1 MSITKNVKQNWLDG
15 IILSLFSLWMIV
27 LLFRHEP
34 WVDET
39 QTFLL
44 VRDLSFGDL
53 FRQLK
58 FEGHPLAWYLLI
70 FPFIKLGF
78 PIFIQN
84 VLSTLLGIGSAY
96 IILYKSPFERFI
108 RIIFLVSSPVMFQF
122 TVVAR
127 SYSILTFVLLCILVI
142 HPKRYEKRWVIL
154 YALGLFILINTHLYA
169 ALIAGAFFSADLI
182 EFIVYQKID
191 PFKNKRIIFV
201 GISFLL
207 ATVLLF
213 ITNYPGQY
221 YHVYQKNYLD
231 ISNTRLS
238 IQVLWKLLYTI
249 FSNSIPFSS
258 AIFNRLPSIAYY
270 IIPSGFFMGVLLL
283 LIFHKNSKNAV
294 SFYVTNII
302 LITVLS
308 RMIYYNQHMGGILVL
323 VLWATVWL
331 ARPIV
336 ATKLTLVLFSLVL
349 VLLSNNYVLAIYS
362 LNHPFSGAKA
372 AANFLIE
379 NHFDEQNILIVTP
392 NEEVS
397 AILPFMH
404 NIKQIKAPEGLISYI
419 DWRYLKNETQTDT
432 SKIKSIIGNDTT
444 HYKHILILIED
455 GTEITGNFPYPEIYP
470 PHSGQ
475 EKAICE
481 NFIIY
486 KLK

>member
-1 MSITKNVKQNWLDG
+1 
-15 IILSLFSLWMIV
+15 MIV

-44 VRDLSFGDL
+44 VRNLSFGDL

-96 IILYKSPFERFI
+96 IILFKSPFDRFI
-108 RIIFLVSSPVMFQF
+108 KIIFLVSSPVMFQF

-127 SYSILTFVLLCILVI
+127 SYSLLTFVLLLILVI
-142 HPKRYEKRWVIL
+142 HPNRYEKRWVIL
-154 YALGLFILINTHLYA
+154 YSLSLFILINTHLYA
-169 ALIAGAFFSADLI
+169 ALIAGAFFAADLI
-182 EFIVYQKID
+182 EFIVYQKIN

-201 GISFLL
+201 GITFLL

-221 YHVYQKNYLD
+221 YHVYQRNYLD
-231 ISNTRLS
+231 IPSTGFN
-238 IQVLWKLLYTI
+238 IQVLWRLLYTV

-258 AIFNRLPSIAYY
+258 AVFNRLPSIAHYV
-270 IIPSGFFMGVLLL
+270 IPVLFFVGVLLWL
-283 LIFHKNSKNAV
+283 LIHKNSKYAIT
-294 SFYVTNII
+294 FYGTSILLIII
-302 LITVLS
+302 LAG
-308 RMIYYNQHMGGILVL
+308 MIQYNQHMGGILVL
-323 VLWATVWL
+323 ALWATVWL

-336 ATKLTLVLFSLVL
+336 PTKLTLVLFSLVF
-349 VLLSNNYVLAIYS
+349 VLLSNNYLLAIYS

-379 NHFDEQNILIVTP
+379 NHLDEQNVLMVTP

-432 SKIKSIIGNDTT
+432 SKIQSIIGNDTT
-444 HYKHILILIED
+444 HFKHILLLIED
-455 GTEITGNFPYPEIYP
+455 KTVITGNLPYSEIYP
-470 PHSGQ
+470 LPIGQ
-475 EKAICE
+475 QRAICE

-486 KLK
+486 QVK